1 MASAARNV
9 RAVLEMSCVAGLMV
23 ASLALFPFLCLWLT
37 VKWARQ
43 RRR

>member
-1 MASAARNV
+1 MASAVRNV
-9 RAVLEMSCVAGLMV
+9 RAVLEMSCIGGLLL
-23 ASLALFPFLCLWLT
+23 ASLALFPLLCLWLT